1 MKIFRIF
8 VFALILFGGMA
19 CHPKTYTLVQY
30 NVGAF
35 KKYDDSSID
44 AIARVVK
51 ELDADA
57 VTFNEVDSCTRRTG
71 NWCAR

>member
-19 CHPKTYTLVQY
+19 CHRKAYTLVQY

-44 AIARVVK
+44 AIARVV
-51 ELDADA
+51 
-57 VTFNEVDSCTRRTG
+57 
-71 NWCAR
+71 